1 VRTRLQQFG
10 HGKRGPVGHRLQA
23 LETGPP
29 RGPKRISL
37 SSSPRI
43 SGASSETLVPKS
55 PSPEPRD
62 PPAHRRPA
70 WRSPAPACTSMT
82 TSSVR
87 LAPVSRIVE
96 SVTASDFARLP
107 GGFVFGIVQ
116 TRAPWP
122 ATCRGSS
129 PPCASSTT
137 GHMVMIS
144 LHFFVFLKNCVCIFA
159 SLLFVFV
166 TTDMIWVFTV
176 ISYTNSNASS
186 NWIYRKTI
194 NKMKLNLNMLWKAS
208 CDSYYLICHHIS
220 KVKYL

>member
-1 VRTRLQQFG
+1 MGGCSDL
-10 HGKRGPVGHRLQA
+10 
-23 LETGPP
+23 
-29 RGPKRISL
+29 
-37 SSSPRI
+37 
-43 SGASSETLVPKS
+43 GAFLF
-55 PSPEPRD
+55 SPELFLGKVGFVSIPSVVLRV
-62 PPAHRRPA
+62 
-70 WRSPAPACTSMT
+70 SKGGACS
-82 TSSVR
+82 
-87 LAPVSRIVE
+87 
-96 SVTASDFARLP
+96 
-107 GGFVFGIVQ
+107 GFVFGIVQ

-194 NKMKLNLNMLWKAS
+194 SKMKLNLNMLWKAS

>member
-23 LETGPP
+23 QETGPP

-87 LAPVSRIVE
+87 LTCSRFTNYRICY
-96 SVTASDFARLP
+96 RLR
-107 GGFVFGIVQ
+107 F
-116 TRAPWP
+116 RALTGRFCVWNR
-122 ATCRGSS
+122 AD
-129 PPCASSTT
+129 SSTLAGDLQRILST
-137 GHMVMIS
+137 MRELDDRAHGDDFS
-144 LHFFVFLKNCVCIFA
+144 PFLRFFEELCLYFCFSSVCVC
-159 SLLFVFV
+159 
-166 TTDMIWVFTV
+166 
-176 ISYTNSNASS
+176 N
-186 NWIYRKTI
+186 
-194 NKMKLNLNMLWKAS
+194 
-208 CDSYYLICHHIS
+208 H
-220 KVKYL
+220 